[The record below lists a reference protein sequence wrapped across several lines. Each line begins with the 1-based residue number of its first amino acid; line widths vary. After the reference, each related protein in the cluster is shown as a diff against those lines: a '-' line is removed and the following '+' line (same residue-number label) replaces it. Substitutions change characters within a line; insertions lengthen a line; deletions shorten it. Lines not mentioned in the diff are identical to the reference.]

1 MLVRGRKV
9 SDPDTSPHERAVIAN
24 DDLRF
29 SRSEQSLPRPPME
42 MIEAI
47 IKPFKLDEVKGV
59 LTAMGIHGATVTE
72 VRGHG
77 RHKGNREVYRGSSYS
92 ADFHPMIKLEVVVPD
107 EQKSSAV
114 AAILSAAKSG
124 RSGDGKIFIL
134 PIEEA
139 IRIRTEEH
147 GVSAV

>member
-1 MLVRGRKV
+1 
-9 SDPDTSPHERAVIAN
+9 
-24 DDLRF
+24 
-29 SRSEQSLPRPPME
+29 ME

-72 VRGHG
+72 VRGLG
-77 RHKGNREVYRGSSYS
+77 RHKGNREVYRGSAYS
-92 ADFHPMIKLEVVVPD
+92 MDFHPMIKLEIVVPD
-107 EQKSSAV
+107 EQKSSAI
-114 AAILSAAKSG
+114 AAILNAAKSG
-124 RSGDGKIFIL
+124 RAGDGKIFVL
-134 PIEEA
+134 PIDEA

>member
-1 MLVRGRKV
+1 
-9 SDPDTSPHERAVIAN
+9 
-24 DDLRF
+24 
-29 SRSEQSLPRPPME
+29 ME

-72 VRGHG
+72 VRGLG
-77 RHKGNREVYRGSSYS
+77 RHKGNREVYRGSAY
-92 ADFHPMIKLEVVVPD
+92 PMIKLEIVVPD
-107 EQKSSAV
+107 EQKSSAI
-114 AAILSAAKSG
+114 AAILNAAKSG
-124 RSGDGKIFIL
+124 RAGDGKIFVL
-134 PIEEA
+134 PIDEA